1 MNTRFRRAAALAAA
15 VAAVG
20 ASGAAGLFGLVKV
33 GGVLQGSWA
42 GLYSSTGLP
51 SAFGAA
57 APTANPP
64 QPSAERSRDRRFAA
78 WIPPGE
84 YHAIVLCSSGDERRW
99 AVSLKTTSKNV
110 PIVVPANDNVVIE
123 FKEGWTVQP
132 NDEARIVSRLVPFDD
147 AARFNKLG
155 ERPDYVL
162 SAWGIGPH
170 GPVEFAYRE
179 IK

>member
-1 MNTRFRRAAALAAA
+1 MNMRVRRAAALAAA
-15 VAAVG
+15 VVAVG
-20 ASGAAGLFGLVKV
+20 ASGAAGLFGLAKI
-33 GGVLQGSWA
+33 GGVLQGSWSV
-42 GLYSSTGLP
+42 LYSA
-51 SAFGAA
+51 SALHSPAQ
-57 APTANPP
+57 P
-64 QPSAERSRDRRFAA
+64 QPPSERSRDRQFAA

-99 AVSLKTTSKNV
+99 AVSLTTTSKNV

-162 SAWGIGPH
+162 SAWGIGPN